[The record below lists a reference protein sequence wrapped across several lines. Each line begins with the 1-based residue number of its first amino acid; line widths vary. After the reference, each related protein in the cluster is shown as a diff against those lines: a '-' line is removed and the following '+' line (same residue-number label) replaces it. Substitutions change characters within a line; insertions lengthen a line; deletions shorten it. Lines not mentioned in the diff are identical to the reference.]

1 VFLLVNPANKSI
13 NGILE
18 RINKKIEVIKTNRPE
33 SLPVDKLNANLA
45 VLIKV
50 VTQLKQHQ
58 NQKGEILKQLNQM
71 VQEVNKVKN
80 LIPGG

>member
-1 VFLLVNPANKSI
+1 VFLLVNLTNKSI

-33 SLPVDKLNANLA
+33 ALPVDKLNTDLA
-45 VLIKV
+45 VLVKV
-50 VTQLKQHQ
+50 VTQVKQYQ
-58 NQKGEILKQLNQM
+58 NQKDEILKQLNQM
-71 VQEVNKVKN
+71 VQEVNKIKN

>member
-1 VFLLVNPANKSI
+1 MVNLTNKSI

-33 SLPVDKLNANLA
+33 ALPVDKLNTDLA
-45 VLIKV
+45 VLVKV
-50 VTQLKQHQ
+50 VTQVKQYQ
-58 NQKGEILKQLNQM
+58 NQKDEILKQLNQM
-71 VQEVNKVKN
+71 VQEVNKIKN

>member
-1 VFLLVNPANKSI
+1 MVNPANKSI

>member
-1 VFLLVNPANKSI
+1 VFLLVNLTNKSI

-18 RINKKIEVIKTNRPE
+18 RINKKIEDVKTNRPE
-33 SLPVDKLNANLA
+33 SLPINKLNADLA
-45 VLIKV
+45 VLDKA

-58 NQKGEILKQLNQM
+58 NQKDIILKQLDQIAR
-71 VQEVNKVKN
+71 EVNKMKN

>member
-1 VFLLVNPANKSI
+1 MVNPANKNI

-18 RINKKIEVIKTNRPE
+18 RINKKIEDVKTNRPE
-33 SLPVDKLNANLA
+33 SLPVDKLNTNLA
-45 VLIKV
+45 VLVKT
-50 VTQLKQHQ
+50 VTQLKQYQ
-58 NQKGEILKQLNQM
+58 NRKDKILKQLNQM

>member
-1 VFLLVNPANKSI
+1 LVNLTNKSI

-33 SLPVDKLNANLA
+33 ALPVDKLNTDLA
-45 VLIKV
+45 VLVKV
-50 VTQLKQHQ
+50 VTQVKQYQ
-58 NQKGEILKQLNQM
+58 NQKDEILKQLNQM
-71 VQEVNKVKN
+71 VQEVNKIKN

>member
-1 VFLLVNPANKSI
+1 LVNPANKSI

>member
-1 VFLLVNPANKSI
+1 MVNPANKSI

-71 VQEVNKVKN
+71 VQVVNKVKN